1 MRAEPSLS
9 ANRFLD
15 LANTFAMTDEP
26 YRWLE
31 AISNRRDYVREQ
43 LKGGS
48 PAFAVSLTEGIL
60 LLGVG
65 SGSSKVFEL
74 HDRHAMAGLGHPAD
88 IERIRQTAIDAAHI
102 EAFTRAAEDVSL
114 RRLVGFGLSAQV
126 KQNFEQLFTAPVLG
140 EFVFAELGDTP
151 AHDHLVRLRFD
162 GSFATQSGGVCIV
175 APEAEAEAA
184 AQEWLSREI
193 ESRTSLESIAD
204 LLLQTWWCL
213 KEGMSFPPKA
223 TVESERQ
230 SGWKTALAGKTIE
243 AAFLRRQSPRIARYE
258 TLTLNKDTLEIH

>member
-1 MRAEPSLS
+1 
-9 ANRFLD
+9 
-15 LANTFAMTDEP
+15 MTDEP

-31 AISNRRDYVREQ
+31 AIANRRDYVREQ

-48 PAFAVSLTEGIL
+48 PAFAVSMPAGIL

-102 EAFTRAAEDVSL
+102 EAFTRAAQDVSL

-162 GSFATQSGGVCIV
+162 GSFVTQSGGVCIV
-175 APEAEAEAA
+175 APETEAESA
-184 AQEWLSREI
+184 AQEWLRREI
-193 ESRTSLESIAD
+193 ESRTSLEAIAD

-213 KEGMSFPPKA
+213 KEGMSFPPTTPA
-223 TVESERQ
+223 ESERQ
-230 SGWKTALAGKTIE
+230 SGWKANLAGKTIE
-243 AAFLRRQSPRIARYE
+243 AALLRRQSSSVSRYE
-258 TLTLNKDTLEIH
+258 TLVLNSEGLGIH